1 MLTEKTYVRFPADI
15 ESMSDPRVFACGQ
28 ITKIDEFKKT
38 ATVKIHDPFQYSLFF
53 EDMPKG
59 TVELPISMLD
69 HCSLFRGSEVIVNG
83 ELCSVLSGPQ
93 AKDGIYHYYVQDV
106 KDKGV
111 FRASEKEIIASFTNG
126 KIDPAL
132 QLRKYEF
139 QNPCWYMGHAVVSK
153 SINILENSMYGFKEL
168 AGAKIYLLPHQ
179 VNTIMRCLQENL
191 AGICLQMK

>member
-15 ESMSDPRVFACGQ
+15 ESMPDSRVFACGQ

-83 ELCSVLSGPQ
+83 ELCSILSGPIICRIFLSNVE
-93 AKDGIYHYYVQDV
+93 KL
-106 KDKGV
+106 V
-111 FRASEKEIIASFTNG
+111 FSFAMILGLVVT
-126 KIDPAL
+126 PA
-132 QLRKYEF
+132 
-139 QNPCWYMGHAVVSK
+139 MG
-153 SINILENSMYGFKEL
+153 
-168 AGAKIYLLPHQ
+168 
-179 VNTIMRCLQENL
+179 
-191 AGICLQMK
+191 